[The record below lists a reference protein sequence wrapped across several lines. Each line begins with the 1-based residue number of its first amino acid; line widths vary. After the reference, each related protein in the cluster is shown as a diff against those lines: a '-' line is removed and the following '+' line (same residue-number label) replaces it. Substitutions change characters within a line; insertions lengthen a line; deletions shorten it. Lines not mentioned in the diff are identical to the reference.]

1 MLVLGER
8 TGDGKKRGYTSS
20 LILGVR
26 IGGSTSMPILAA
38 VPAMIL
44 IADSTVEQFKSGN
57 FSIAM
62 VRNWSIVTFPTFSS
76 FGSFEPFSAPAKL
89 FRSMNQLNKL
99 VFAIPTYKQVVRKQQ
114 LIASFYQENIK
125 IAPFNQN
132 LTSLL
137 CVEKYYC

>member
-1 MLVLGER
+1 
-8 TGDGKKRGYTSS
+8 
-20 LILGVR
+20 
-26 IGGSTSMPILAA
+26 MPILAA

-44 IADSTVEQFKSGN
+44 IADSTLEQFKSGN

-99 VFAIPTYKQVVRKQQ
+99 DCAIPIY
-114 LIASFYQENIK
+114 
-125 IAPFNQN
+125 
-132 LTSLL
+132 
-137 CVEKYYC
+137 